1 MHKKL
6 LYIILFLWC
15 GAIFSQTEIYYFKD
29 SDNVFSIETIEN
41 AEFSLLNKTILER
54 HSNTTYWFKIP
65 ASKIN
70 VKYIFRIPYDR
81 IHTANAF
88 QNGKKIK
95 KLKNQ
100 RYVSYKISR
109 DDDVYIQVKPTLH
122 CYIPI
127 DLNTEEKSI
136 LKEKNQL
143 LLNSFYY
150 GFAFLV
156 IVYNLFYFFLFKD
169 DAFLYYSL
177 LLMSITFGLFIMD
190 GMLNFLNIPDFIDDF
205 LMTLNYVIL
214 GYVSSKFANSYLFLD
229 MFYPKLKK
237 FSYSVGVCII
247 ISAIL
252 YLVFKNYYYL
262 LVLNILV
269 FSLLVIYWC
278 SAVLLFKRNIYT
290 KILVFAYVIFLISG
304 IDFFVLKFLGV
315 SVIDTNSTNI
325 KVGAFLEMI
334 ILSIAVLYRMKT
346 LKEDNHFMRN
356 EIISYSIE
364 IKNLSEEI
372 SEEKQNALEKLET
385 ILSVRED
392 EIFQLIVEG
401 KSNKEIG
408 NQLNISVNTVK
419 FHIKNIYEK
428 LNIKSRKE
436 VLEIAKSQY

>member
-15 GAIFSQTEIYYFKD
+15 GAVFSQTEIYYFKD
-29 SDNVFSIETIEN
+29 SDNVYNIETIKN
-41 AEFSLLNKTILER
+41 AEFSLLNKTVLER

-65 ASKIN
+65 AYKTN
-70 VKYIFRIPYDR
+70 AKYIFRIPYDR
-81 IHTANAF
+81 IHNANAF
-88 QNGKKIK
+88 QNAKKIK

-109 DDDVYIQVKPTLH
+109 GDHVYIQVKPTLH

-127 DLNTEEKSI
+127 DFNTEEKSI
-136 LKEKNQL
+136 LKEKKQL

-304 IDFFVLKFLGV
+304 IDFFILKFLGV
-315 SVIDTNSTNI
+315 SAIDTNSTNI

-334 ILSIAVLYRMKT
+334 ILSVAVLYRMKT

-385 ILSVRED
+385 VLSVRED
-392 EIFQLIVEG
+392 EIFQLIVKG

-408 NQLNISVNTVK
+408 SQLNISVNTVK

-436 VLEIAKSQY
+436 Y